1 VHFLIPKTK
10 LKTRD
15 SNVFNDFSIFGTDSK
30 HKKKDVRTE
39 TEDPEAVQVPYK
51 TFCRARSAWA
61 TSDGNAGL
69 TTDAAATGKTG
80 LSPNSAGQRR
90 KSEGRTFRAMSV
102 NQTTQS
108 HQ

>member
-1 VHFLIPKTK
+1 MHFLIPKTK

-51 TFCRARSAWA
+51 IIGGISEFWDFPHNPKT
-61 TSDGNAGL
+61 NAPP
-69 TTDAAATGKTG
+69 DANCTGIGYLEWNTV
-80 LSPNSAGQRR
+80 
-90 KSEGRTFRAMSV
+90 SV
-102 NQTTQS
+102 F
-108 HQ
+108 